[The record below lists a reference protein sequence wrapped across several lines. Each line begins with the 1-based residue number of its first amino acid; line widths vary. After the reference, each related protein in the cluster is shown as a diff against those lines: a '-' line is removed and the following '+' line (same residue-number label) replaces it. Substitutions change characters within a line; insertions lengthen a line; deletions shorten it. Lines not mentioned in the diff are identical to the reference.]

1 MIILKSFTTKRLF
14 YNLFQ
19 TLAVLLFGLVGCVSD
34 GDEYSYFLRSFDVE
48 EFVTAFDVEVTYP
61 TSAQPLFCSGET
73 QVLYGDGDV
82 DISMVFAVGTY
93 PFLIV

>member
-1 MIILKSFTTKRLF
+1 MLKSFTTKRLF

-19 TLAVLLFGLVGCVSD
+19 TLAGLLFGLVGCVSD
-34 GDEYSYFLRSFDVE
+34 GDEYCYFLWGFDVE

-61 TSAQPLFCSGET
+61 TSAQSLFCCCET

-82 DISMVFAVGTY
+82 DISMVFA
-93 PFLIV
+93 I